1 MAEGRD
7 QDEIARFPPGKPP
20 AGGPVRPSGSLPPDN
35 YPLPGAENW
44 WFHLWQGP
52 RGLRAGWR
60 LLIYVVL
67 LLFIDGILTI
77 GAIAVSKAAGHP
89 IALTHAGQR
98 LRPSLGLI
106 FLNDGALFA
115 AAILAAL
122 LLGRFEGRSLPA
134 FGLPWRGAFGKRF
147 WWGALWGGVAL
158 SALLG
163 AIAAAGSFHLRGFS
177 GGFGQL
183 LGPGLVFAGAFALV
197 GFAEE
202 FSFRGYP
209 LTTLTEGIGF
219 WPAAVILSIAFGGVH
234 AGNGGEALWGVL
246 SAGFI
251 GLFFCFTI
259 RRTGTL
265 WFAIGFHFLW
275 DFAESF
281 IYAVPDSG
289 LVLKHAMVRSGFSG
303 SHWLT
308 GGSVGPEGSLLI
320 FPLIAILFWLFHR
333 AYPAARMET

>member
-1 MAEGRD
+1 MADEGSSND
-7 QDEIARFPPGKPP
+7 QPLELAPGSLGPPPG
-20 AGGPVRPSGSLPPDN
+20 G
-35 YPLPGAENW
+35 ENNRW
-44 WFHLWQGP
+44 TRIWQGP

-67 LLFIDGILTI
+67 LLLIDAILSL
-77 GAIAVSKAAGHP
+77 GAVAISAAAGHP
-89 IALTHAGQR
+89 LVAHGGRRLVPGLGAIFFNDAG
-98 LRPSLGLI
+98 
-106 FLNDGALFA
+106 LFA
-115 AAILAAL
+115 AAVLAAL
-122 LLGRFEGRSLPA
+122 LLGRFEGRGLGA
-134 FGLPWRGAFGKRF
+134 FGLPWHGAFGKKF
-147 WWGALWGGVAL
+147 WWGALWGGLAL
-158 SALLG
+158 SALLA
-163 AIAAAGSFHLRGFS
+163 AIAANGDFHLRGFRAAFTPS
-177 GGFGQL
+177 
-183 LGPGLVFAGAFALV
+183 LGSGLVFACAFALV

-209 LTTLTEGIGF
+209 LTVLTEGMGF
-219 WPAAVILSIAFGGVH
+219 WPAAIVLSVAFGGVH

-246 SAGFI
+246 SAGLI
-251 GLFFCFTI
+251 GLFFCFTV

-281 IYAVPDSG
+281 VYAVPDSG
-289 LVLKHAMVRSGFSG
+289 LVLRHAMVRSSFSG

-333 AYPAARMET
+333 AYPAARLEA

>member
-1 MAEGRD
+1 MPEDPSHVQRAGHAGNPAAKGPRGHASPEG
-7 QDEIARFPPGKPP
+7 PP
-20 AGGPVRPSGSLPPDN
+20 AKI
-35 YPLPGAENW
+35 YTLPGGESW
-44 WFHLWQGP
+44 WFRLWQGP

-67 LLFIDGILTI
+67 LLFIDGILAL
-77 GAIAVSKAAGHP
+77 GAVAIAKAAGHP
-89 IALTHAGQR
+89 LLLRAG
-98 LRPSLGLI
+98 LKARPSLSLI

-122 LLGRFEGRSLPA
+122 LIGRFEGRGLPD

-158 SALLG
+158 SALLA
-163 AIAAAGSFHLRGFS
+163 AIAACGSFHVRSFA

-183 LGPGLVFAGAFALV
+183 LVPGLAFAGAFALV

-209 LTTLTEGIGF
+209 LTTLTEGAGF
-219 WPAAVILSIAFGGVH
+219 WPAAVILSIVFGGVH

-246 SAGFI
+246 SAGLI
-251 GLFFCFTI
+251 GLFFCFTV

-289 LVLKHAMVRSGFSG
+289 LVLKHAMVRSAFSG

-333 AYPAARMET
+333 AYPAVRMEA

>member
-1 MAEGRD
+1 MAEGPE
-7 QDEIARFPPGKPP
+7 QDEIARIPPRQPPASGPPP
-20 AGGPVRPSGSLPPDN
+20 AGLPPN
-35 YPLPGAENW
+35 TFPLPGAESW

-89 IALTHAGQR
+89 LALLHAGQK
-98 LRPSLGLI
+98 LRPGLGLI

-122 LLGRFEGRSLPA
+122 LLGRFEGRSLSA

-163 AIAAAGSFHLRGFS
+163 AIAATGSFQVRGFA

-183 LGPGLVFAGAFALV
+183 LGPGLVFAAAFALV

-209 LTTLTEGIGF
+209 LTTLTAGVGF
-219 WPAAVILSIAFGGVH
+219 WPAAIILSVAFGGVH

-281 IYAVPDSG
+281 VYAVPDSG

-308 GGSVGPEGSLLI
+308 GGSVGPEGSLLV
-320 FPLIAILFWLFHR
+320 FPLIGILFWLFHR
-333 AYPAARMET
+333 AYPAARMEA